1 MANKLK
7 TSFGNRIIDVKWDM
21 HRLVLFDATIQLSGV
36 DRIGLLNEVTS
47 VISGQLNVN
56 MKKLIVTCDDG
67 IFNGSIELKV
77 HDRNDVQV
85 IINSLKKIT
94 DIEEIRQIQ

>member
-1 MANKLK
+1 
-7 TSFGNRIIDVKWDM
+7 M
-21 HRLVLFDATIQLSGV
+21 HRLVLFDATIHITGV

-56 MKKLIVTCDDG
+56 MKKLVVSCDDG
-67 IFNGSIELKV
+67 IFDCSIELKV

-85 IINSLKKIT
+85 IIDSLKKISGL
-94 DIEEIRQIQ
+94 EEIRQIQ